1 MVSAPNLKVATA
13 NRLGD
18 GAVVYRDRTGS
29 WSTRFADAV
38 AVEEDLAAE
47 LLAAAG
53 RDMDRAIVVGVAL
66 IEVARVDG
74 RLQPASLRER
84 IRAFGPSIALAM
96 QPPGGEESR

>member
-1 MVSAPNLKVATA
+1 MKAATA

-18 GAVVYRDRTGS
+18 GAVVYRDRTGG
-29 WSTRFADAV
+29 WSARFADAV

-47 LLAAAG
+47 LLAAAE
-53 RDMDRAIVVGVAL
+53 RDMDRAMVVGVAL

-84 IRAFGPSIALAM
+84 IRAFGPSVEFAL
-96 QPPGGEESR
+96 QPPGGEENH